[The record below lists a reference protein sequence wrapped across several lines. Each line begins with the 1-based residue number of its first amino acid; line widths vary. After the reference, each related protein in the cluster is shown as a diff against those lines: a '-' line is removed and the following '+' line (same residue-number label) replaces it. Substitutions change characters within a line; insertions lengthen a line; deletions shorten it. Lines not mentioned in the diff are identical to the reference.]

1 MRRFGTW
8 LASPIFWGGVMVL
21 AWLLTRSG
29 AAWVVPGVNANWI
42 AGVLGVWQGG
52 DVALHPLS
60 SALFVFGRA
69 GSVLP
74 AGSAVAILN
83 VFAGLLSAGCVVVLC
98 AWVREF
104 FRAVVVEP
112 RSKAFAEQA
121 IRWAVPVAGV
131 IFILSPDVLRASWHL
146 QWQIVDLFL
155 ILGGCL
161 LAVRAARIGL
171 PACFG
176 VASFAW
182 GLLAPEAPATLM
194 MAPFVGVGLIVIY
207 CKTRDRVSVKPI
219 LKHIVFPMAVGA
231 LITLTGAVLLGLWAE
246 TAETVR
252 SALSLFVRAQVAG
265 VLEAQAGSWILLGFF
280 GVLPF
285 ILALFSGL
293 DVGNNRRSVPIVGVY
308 LTIGVLVVVAL
319 LPVSVAPSA
328 LAHQWAD
335 ACPILISAMTAF
347 AAAFVVG
354 GGILLLTVKVPAEG
368 RTERAFARR
377 FAGLVATLAIPAVL
391 LVGIGCGILES
402 VRVVLAEAP
411 LEGLPRRVAD
421 EVMGAAQAQDETWLL
436 SNGAWDSFL
445 ALRRWE
451 LGAKVHLFSLAQDKQ
466 PKAMASLRKTVE
478 ESPYFEKRVEL
489 RDQLERAL
497 DLGMIP
503 FVQDWLRAD
512 AGAVER
518 FITVSLPD
526 LWFTGNRYPLPEK
539 LWFRGSENREKQHEA
554 LASYALEGST
564 SLAEVPECAPKASGA
579 WQTFCAL
586 LRRQVGFV
594 ANDIAFFLADA
605 GKKEEA
611 YQLVSA
617 VYAYD
622 PENVAAFFN
631 IFELVNG
638 GMHPER
644 KEWCEREFNALLKRT
659 KGRRYHLWALSR
671 TFGYIRSPQVIG
683 ALAGSWALSGQTG
696 AALSGIDLVMEMLDD
711 DQRTAVQGT
720 MAAIYNIAP
729 GKRAEAKQRYRS
741 FLEKTADKRQQQEA
755 VRQLYR
761 IALAENNLEEAKA
774 LLERAEKLND
784 AKELA
789 YERALYYAT
798 AGEAGKAKEALK
810 KCIELNAKNPEVFA
824 MLATLQLQTGE
835 EAELRQHTLQKLIR
849 AAGTEDNY
857 FVQIVQAQLA
867 ERENA
872 LPKARAAYLRALA
885 LNSSVPQ
892 LVDAVLTLDIRLND
906 RTAAERHAREALYQN
921 RESPLANYVMGSLA
935 LSEGD
940 LKRAERY
947 LRVAT
952 APGEGERPLPE
963 AFNDLAETLRREG
976 KWLEALAAA
985 QRACELAP
993 KLSVAHETVAAI
1005 LLELQRYAEADA
1017 ELDTAEK
1024 LSAENNAEHAVDPR
1038 ILITRA
1044 RLREREGRLEE
1055 ARAVVAQVSKRQD
1068 QLSDEAKREVE
1079 TLRSRL
1085 LPQKDAE

>member
-1 MRRFGTW
+1 
-8 LASPIFWGGVMVL
+8 MVL

-29 AAWVVPGVNANWI
+29 ATWVVPGVNADWI

-52 DVALHPLS
+52 NVALHPLA

-69 GSVLP
+69 GTVLP
-74 AGSAVAILN
+74 ASSAVAILN
-83 VFAGLLSAGCVVVLC
+83 GIAGLLSAGCVIVLC

-112 RSKAFAEQA
+112 RSKAFVENA
-121 IRWAVPVAGV
+121 IRWAVPTAAVV
-131 IFILSPDVLRASWHL
+131 FILSPDVLHAGWHL

-155 ILGGCL
+155 ILGGFL
-161 LAVRAARIGL
+161 LATRAARIGL
-171 PACFG
+171 PACFV

-194 MAPFVGVGLIVIY
+194 MAPFVGAGLIVIY
-207 CKTRDRVSVKPI
+207 CKTRESVRVKSI

-231 LITLTGAVLLGLWAE
+231 LITLTGAILLGLWAG
-246 TAETVR
+246 TSETVR
-252 SALSLFVRAQVAG
+252 GAISLFVRAQVVG
-265 VLEAQAGSWILLGFF
+265 VLEVQAGSWILLGFF

-285 ILALFSGL
+285 ILALFSGW
-293 DVGNNRRSVPIVGVY
+293 DVGNNRRSVPIAIVY
-308 LTIGVLVVVAL
+308 LTISVLVVVAL
-319 LPVSVAPSA
+319 LPVSVAPTA
-328 LAHQWAD
+328 LAHQWVD
-335 ACPILISAMTAF
+335 ACPILLVAMTAF
-347 AAAFVVG
+347 AAAFAVG
-354 GGILLLTVKVPAEG
+354 GGVLLLSVKVPAEG
-368 RTERAFARR
+368 KSEQMFARR
-377 FAGLVATLAIPAVL
+377 FAGTMASLAIPAVL

-402 VRVVLAEAP
+402 GRVVLAESP

-421 EVMGAAQAQDETWLL
+421 DVMRAAQTQEESWLL

-466 PKAMASLRKTVE
+466 TKAMASLRKTVE
-478 ESPYFEKRVEL
+478 ESPYFQKRAEL

-554 LASYALEGST
+554 VARYALEGGAQ
-564 SLAEVPECAPKASGA
+564 LDAVPECAPKASEA
-579 WQTFCAL
+579 WKTFCTL

-611 YQLVSA
+611 YQLFSD

-659 KGRRYHLWALSR
+659 KGRKYHLWALSR

-711 DQRTAVQGT
+711 DQRTAVQGA

-741 FLEKTADKRQQQEA
+741 FLERTTDKRQQLDA

-761 IALAENNLEEAKA
+761 IALAENNLDEAKA
-774 LLERAEKLND
+774 LLERAEKMGD
-784 AKELA
+784 AKELT

-798 AGEAGKAKEALK
+798 AGELGKAKVALQ
-810 KCIELNAKNPEVFA
+810 KCIEINPKSVEVIA

-872 LPKARAAYLRALA
+872 LQKARAAYLRALA
-885 LNSSVPQ
+885 LNPSVSQ

-906 RTAAERHAREALYQN
+906 RTAAERHARDALYQN

-940 LKRAERY
+940 LRRAERY

-952 APGEGERPLPE
+952 APGEGGRPLPE

-993 KLSVAHETVAAI
+993 KLAVAHETVAAI
-1005 LLELQRYAEADA
+1005 LLELQRYAEADT
-1017 ELDTAEK
+1017 ELNTAEK
-1024 LSAENNAEHAVDPR
+1024 LSIENDPERTVDPR

-1055 ARAVVAQVSKRQD
+1055 ARAVVAQVSKRQE
-1068 QLSDEAKREVE
+1068 QLSEEAKREVDA
-1079 TLRSRL
+1079 LRARL
-1085 LPQKDAE
+1085 FPQQNAE